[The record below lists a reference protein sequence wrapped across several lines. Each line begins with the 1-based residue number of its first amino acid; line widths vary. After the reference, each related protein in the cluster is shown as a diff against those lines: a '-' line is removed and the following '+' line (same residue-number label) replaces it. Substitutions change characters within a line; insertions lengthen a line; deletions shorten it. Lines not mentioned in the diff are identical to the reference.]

1 MTRQRLPNRRDNE
14 SREIEV
20 DELRCLVTVGFD
32 GDDRPREIFIN
43 HSKQG
48 SKIDTLLADIA
59 VLVSIGLQEG
69 IPPAD
74 MAKSLARLPSAPLR
88 PRDIDRGGDRAP
100 ASVLGAAID
109 WLVELEETATLRGR
123 ET

>member
-32 GDDRPREIFIN
+32 EEQRPREIFIN

-69 IPPAD
+69 IPPAA

-109 WLVELEETATLRGR
+109 WLVELDDLAARGR
-123 ET
+123 G

>member
-14 SREIEV
+14 SREIETAG
-20 DELRCLVTVGFD
+20 RYCLVMVGFD
-32 GDDRPREIFIN
+32 EDRRPREVFL
-43 HSKQG
+43 SDLDAKPG
-48 SKIDTLLADIA
+48 SGIDTLLADIA

-74 MAKSLARLPSAPLR
+74 MAKSLSRLPSAPLR

-109 WLVELEETATLRGR
+109 WLVELDGGR
-123 ET
+123 

>member
-1 MTRQRLPNRRDNE
+1 MTRQRLPHRRDNE

-32 GDDRPREIFIN
+32 EEQRPREIFIN

-59 VLVSIGLQEG
+59 VLVSVGLQYG

-88 PRDIDRGGDRAP
+88 PRDLDSCGDRAP
-100 ASVLGAAID
+100 ASVLGSAID
-109 WLVELEETATLRGR
+109 WLVELDDLALRGR
-123 ET
+123 G